1 METKT
6 LHPVRPEETVD
17 NTAQVSKTQ
26 SSVEQQ
32 KNKIA
37 QSNSIDAV
45 ESNSGSQKSAVKNS
59 EATDNTNHSTPDILT
74 DDTPQIFAWL
84 EEVNQ
89 NPRQLKEFLD
99 SLDTRIELIE
109 EIQSKQSEKSK
120 RVPGIDRR
128 IETLDLFDVQL
139 ETGERYLSELNKIK
153 LQTELTNLKEK
164 RFQVWQ
170 KFVKVCGSEKKA
182 LKYEGLRAKAKS
194 QLYHKTASYFI
205 KQKIL
210 KIFNTIIVKDKSALV
225 EVRTLADNTSVD
237 GIKKFNEELR
247 NLLEVHDDDLVIQ
260 CSHHKREY
268 YYQIFRLTIMKWN
281 PESDI
286 QINEIVEP
294 DESK

>member
-1 METKT
+1 METINLKQAK
-6 LHPVRPEETVD
+6 PEETVN
-17 NTAQVSKTQ
+17 NTAQVSNQQT
-26 SSVEQQ
+26 SAPEQ
-32 KNKIA
+32 KNNNP
-37 QSNSIDAV
+37 QSTKNAAEDNKPVSKQ
-45 ESNSGSQKSAVKNS
+45 EQGKTSGK
-59 EATDNTNHSTPDILT
+59 ATEQTGMATPDILT
-74 DDTPQIFAWL
+74 DNTPQIFAWL

-89 NPRQLKEFLD
+89 NPRQLKDFLD
-99 SLDTRIELIE
+99 TLDTRIELIE

-194 QLYHKTASYFI
+194 QFYHKTASYFI

-210 KIFNTIIVKDKSALV
+210 KIFNIIIEKDKTALV
-225 EVRTLADNTSVD
+225 EVRNLET
-237 GIKKFNEELR
+237 ILR
-247 NLLEVHDDDLVIQ
+247 
-260 CSHHKREY
+260 
-268 YYQIFRLTIMKWN
+268 
-281 PESDI
+281 
-286 QINEIVEP
+286 
-294 DESK
+294 